1 MLAASVQL
9 RRVLFRSD
17 GVDGSDNLLPTIAH
31 VLESGM
37 VLREH
42 EAGVDKA
49 KARAVC
55 NPGKGPRDD
64 RVQPGALAD
73 ISLVSALPRIHEAL
87 IRHHLQHL
95 PANETVPR
103 TGEPGLQRAT

>member
-17 GVDGSDNLLPTIAH
+17 GVDGSDNLLPTIPH

-64 RVQPGALAD
+64 RVQPRAVAY
-73 ISLVSALPRIHEAL
+73 ISLVSALPRLDDAF
-87 IRHHLQHL
+87 IRHLLHHL
-95 PANETVPR
+95 PANPTVP
-103 TGEPGLQRAT
+103 G

>member
-17 GVDGSDNLLPTIAH
+17 GVDGSDNLLPTIAN

-64 RVQPGALAD
+64 RVQPGAVAD
-73 ISLVSALPRIHEAL
+73 ISLVSALPRIVEAF
-87 IRHHLQHL
+87 IRHHRQHS
-95 PANETVPR
+95 AAYVTIHR
-103 TGEPGLQRAT
+103 HAS